1 MCRVERRNLR
11 ISLRQGRV
19 SFITVQLLIYLF
31 VSLCFIAIAGMC
43 LSTVITHFFQITKRL
58 EEDIDLMMAID
69 FLRYDFWFKS
79 ISTAQ
84 VSSSAMSFWEKVDG
98 KEKKVWYRV
107 EMEQGDY
114 VLKRVANDGT
124 NVVYRSKKPISFY
137 EETGIWGVKIG
148 ELCFDM
154 VNATPSDVRVRLNLK
169 PGELPYFLRP
179 KQVDVSE

>member
-1 MCRVERRNLR
+1 
-11 ISLRQGRV
+11 V
-19 SFITVQLLIYLF
+19 SSITVQLLIYLF

-79 ISTAQ
+79 ISIAQ

-98 KEKKVWYRV
+98 QDKKVWYRV
-107 EMEQGDY
+107 DIEEGEY
-114 VLKRVANDGT
+114 VLKRNANDGV
-124 NVVYRSKKPISFY
+124 NVVYRSKSPISFY

-148 ELCFDM
+148 ELCFEM
-154 VNATPSDVRVRLNLK
+154 LNATPSDVRVRLNLK

-179 KQVDVSE
+179 KQVSVSE